1 MKNLGSSRASPR
13 RARYFW
19 LAACPV
25 VAGVI
30 AVATLTFGQSAV
42 AATAPV
48 GLGTAGSF
56 GVLAGTTVTNTGLTV
71 INGDLG
77 LSPGT
82 SVTGF
87 PPGIVN
93 GTQHITDAVAAQ
105 AQIDLTTAFNQASI
119 PPPTGP
125 NTSSTIGSAGIQKRP
140 LVPGIYEASSSLE
153 VEGALTLNAQ
163 GNPDAVWIFQAP
175 ASTLVTDVGSSVVL
189 ANGAQACNVFWEVG
203 SSATLNTSSVFVG
216 TILALTSIT
225 VQHGATIMGRAL
237 ARNGAVTLDDDTITV
252 PHCAVPDGHQP
263 VADAD
268 RHQPVPVPDR
278 HQADPVSDQD
288 QAHPV
293 SDRHQAHPVSD
304 QDQAVADAD
313 RHEADSVS
321 DQNQA
326 GTVADRYEAGAV
338 AYWHQPLD
346 PPSAE
351 ADCHQ
356 PETEAETKT
365 EAQAQAEA
373 SAGSQARPYHL
384 PGDRLRIPPPCRRGP
399 ARRRVGSP
407 PPSKP
412 APAPDSAYR
421 FVTWTGEP

>member
-1 MKNLGSSRASPR
+1 MKNFGSSRASPR

-25 VAGVI
+25 VAGII

-48 GLGTAGSF
+48 GLGTAKSF

-71 INGDLG
+71 INGNLG

-93 GTQHITDAVAAQ
+93 GTQHITDRVAAHAQ
-105 AQIDLTTAFNQASI
+105 ADLTTAFNQASI

-125 NTSSTIGSAGIQKRP
+125 NTQSTIGSAGIQKGP
-140 LVPGIYEASSSLE
+140 LVPGIYEATSSLE
-153 VEGALTLNAQ
+153 VEGALTLNA
-163 GNPDAVWIFQAP
+163 GGDPDAVWIFQAP

-252 PHCAVPDGHQP
+252 PSCAGPTP
-263 VADAD
+263 S
-268 RHQPVPVPDR
+268 PT
-278 HQADPVSDQD
+278 
-288 QAHPV
+288 
-293 SDRHQAHPVSD
+293 
-304 QDQAVADAD
+304 
-313 RHEADSVS
+313 
-321 DQNQA
+321 
-326 GTVADRYEAGAV
+326 GTS
-338 AYWHQPLD
+338 
-346 PPSAE
+346 PS
-351 ADCHQ
+351 
-356 PETEAETKT
+356 PSPTGTSPSPSPTGTRPTPSPTGTSPSPSPTGTRPTPSPTGTRPTPSPTRTRPSPSPTGTRPTPSPTGTRPTPSPTGTRPSPSPTSTKPKPKPKPKP
-365 EAQAQAEA
+365 
-373 SAGSQARPYHL
+373 RP
-384 PGDRLRIPPPCRRGP
+384 
-399 ARRRVGSP
+399 
-407 PPSKP
+407 KP
-412 APAPDSAYR
+412 APAPKPVR
-421 FVTWTGEP
+421 TTFPVTG